1 MVFKSKIYDL
11 REEFVPKTTVTG
23 KPTWSNR
30 GSIPVDKPLRDAI
43 RQKHISHRRWMAS
56 KMNKTSCCTT
66 RSEFT
71 TARNKVK
78 HFMRKAKRN
87 YERNICIN
95 SKENP
100 KAFWAHVRQKLKTK
114 AGVAPLLADKRD
126 SESTRFD
133 DKEKADILQ
142 KQFAGVFTCEPDG
155 DLPTFEKRTDS
166 VIGRMV
172 VEKEMVRKL
181 LLILNVNKSCGPDEI
196 HPRMLIELADLI
208 CGPLALI
215 MNKTLTDGIMPQD
228 WRAANVSP
236 IYKKGARNLAEN
248 YRPIS
253 LTSIVCKVME
263 SLVKES
269 VMQHVIS
276 NNLLSP
282 KQFGFISGRSTVTQ
296 LLGYLDYCA
305 DIVARGGV
313 TDTIYLD
320 FAKAFD
326 TVPHSRLMVKLKAYG
341 IDGNVFK
348 WIKAFLSG
356 RTQVVKVNGESS
368 FPAPVISGIPQG
380 SVLGPLLFVIY
391 INDLPECLT
400 SEALLFADDT
410 KLFRK
415 ITSIEDSQALQN
427 DIDALV
433 TWTQKWL
440 LEFNIK
446 KCHVLTLGKLEDV
459 QHTHRYT
466 LAGSELEHVFSEK
479 DLGVTFDTD
488 LQFEEHILEK
498 IRKANAIVGLI
509 RRSFSFLD
517 CVLFKKLY
525 TTFVRPH
532 LEYAQSVWA
541 PHLHKFI
548 DMIEKVQIRA
558 TKMVDGLGSLEYS
571 ERLRKLDLPTLVYR
585 RARGDMIE
593 VFKHMHIYDPD
604 SLPHHCLQLQ
614 QHASRKHDFQLVWRR
629 PRDGV
634 RGPQCNSFYHRIV
647 TSWNDLPTNTVKA
660 TSIDGFKNALDDAW
674 MEEPFK
680 FDFKART
687 TAESSS

>member
-1 MVFKSKIYDL
+1 MKY
-11 REEFVPKTTVTG
+11 
-23 KPTWSNR
+23 
-30 GSIPVDKPLRDAI
+30 
-43 RQKHISHRRWMAS
+43 
-56 KMNKTSCCTT
+56 
-66 RSEFT
+66 
-71 TARNKVK
+71 
-78 HFMRKAKRN
+78 
-87 YERNICIN
+87 
-95 SKENP
+95 
-100 KAFWAHVRQKLKTK
+100 
-114 AGVAPLLADKRD
+114 
-126 SESTRFD
+126 
-133 DKEKADILQ
+133 LQ
-142 KQFAGVFTCEPDG
+142 MHT
-155 DLPTFEKRTDS
+155 
-166 VIGRMV
+166 
-172 VEKEMVRKL
+172 
-181 LLILNVNKSCGPDEI
+181 
-196 HPRMLIELADLI
+196 
-208 CGPLALI
+208 
-215 MNKTLTDGIMPQD
+215 
-228 WRAANVSP
+228 
-236 IYKKGARNLAEN
+236 
-248 YRPIS
+248 YR
-253 LTSIVCKVME
+253 C
-263 SLVKES
+263 
-269 VMQHVIS
+269 
-276 NNLLSP
+276 
-282 KQFGFISGRSTVTQ
+282 
-296 LLGYLDYCA
+296 
-305 DIVARGGV
+305 
-313 TDTIYLD
+313 
-320 FAKAFD
+320 
-326 TVPHSRLMVKLKAYG
+326 
-341 IDGNVFK
+341 
-348 WIKAFLSG
+348 
-356 RTQVVKVNGESS
+356 
-368 FPAPVISGIPQG
+368 
-380 SVLGPLLFVIY
+380 Y

-479 DLGVTFDTD
+479 DLGVTFGTN
-488 LQFEEHILEK
+488 LQLEEHILEK

-674 MEEPFK
+674 MEAPFK